1 MNFNLEIDASGLNC
15 PMPLLRLKK
24 ALNQLNSTDIVK
36 IIVTDKAAHLDFGVF
51 CQQVG
56 HEILTVYQSEKT
68 QTFFIKKA

>member
-1 MNFNLEIDASGLNC
+1 MNFTLEIDASNLNC

-24 ALNQLNSTDIVK
+24 ALNQLNSNDILK
-36 IIVTDKAAHLDFGVF
+36 IIVTDLAAHLDFGVF

-56 HEILTVYQSEKT
+56 HEILTIHKSENS